1 MLTEGNR
8 AEERRKW
15 SNDWLKRKNFSLCII
30 RPHAKFY
37 FTLCV
42 ITGKFTFLFVFTPT
56 VKYFIRLVENQ
67 VFYPR
72 ISQRSLLLEHSTCS
86 ENVAMHSMFNIQE
99 FQAAFSTLYCTV
111 GKCILRRCRS
121 DPVMYRTL
129 PAAKMQSCSL
139 CSIYKSFQ
147 LLFQRNFEV

>member
-8 AEERRKW
+8 AEERRKCW

-56 VKYFIRLVENQ
+56 IKYYIRLVEK
-67 VFYPR
+67 VCA
-72 ISQRSLLLEHSTCS
+72 LKS
-86 ENVAMHSMFNIQE
+86 ENGFIIEPIHTATDFKLFNIH
-99 FQAAFSTLYCTV
+99 
-111 GKCILRRCRS
+111 
-121 DPVMYRTL
+121 
-129 PAAKMQSCSL
+129 
-139 CSIYKSFQ
+139 
-147 LLFQRNFEV
+147 

>member
-56 VKYFIRLVENQ
+56 VKYFIRLVEK
-67 VFYPR
+67 VCA
-72 ISQRSLLLEHSTCS
+72 LKS
-86 ENVAMHSMFNIQE
+86 ENGFDNNDPIHKATALELFNIH
-99 FQAAFSTLYCTV
+99 
-111 GKCILRRCRS
+111 
-121 DPVMYRTL
+121 
-129 PAAKMQSCSL
+129 
-139 CSIYKSFQ
+139 
-147 LLFQRNFEV
+147 